1 MERLKLK
8 NGYEVKRIYITETNK
23 VKDLCLKC
31 SDYYILSG
39 GELPEEDDAK
49 EIFTELPPNKGSKD
63 KFVLGIFNNIN
74 ELIGIID
81 IVRNFPI
88 ESTWIIGL
96 MLIEPKERGN
106 GLGSEIHKE
115 LVNWLGNLGARVL
128 RIGVIEEN
136 HKGIEFW
143 TSLGYKKVN
152 EIEMQ
157 FNLKKHI
164 VCSMELN
171 INENKVQNWRE

>member
-23 VKDLCLKC
+23 VKELCLKC

-39 GELPEEDDAK
+39 GELSAEEDAK
-49 EIFTELPPNKGSKD
+49 EIFTALPPGKEHED
-63 KFVLGIFNNIN
+63 KFELGIFNNIN

-88 ESTWIIGL
+88 ESTWTIGL

-115 LVNWLGNLGARVL
+115 LVNWLRNLEAKVL
-128 RIGVIEEN
+128 RIGVIKEN
-136 HKGIEFW
+136 YKGIKFW
-143 TSLGYKKVN
+143 TSLGYQKVN

-164 VCSMELN
+164 VYSMELD
-171 INENKVQNWRE
+171 ISGNKV

>member
-8 NGYEVKRIYITETNK
+8 NGYEIKRIYITEIGK
-23 VKDLCLKC
+23 AKDLCLKC

-39 GELPEEDDAK
+39 GELPVEDDAK
-49 EIFTELPPNKGSKD
+49 EIFTALPTNKDYKD

-96 MLIEPKERGN
+96 MLIEPEERCN

-115 LVNWLGNLGARVL
+115 LVNWLRNLGAKVL
-128 RIGVIEEN
+128 RIGVIKEN
-136 HKGIEFW
+136 HKGIKFW
-143 TSLGYKKVN
+143 TSLGYEKVN
-152 EIEMQ
+152 EIEME

-164 VCSMELN
+164 VYSMELK
-171 INENKVQNWRE
+171 INWYKV